1 MNANPDEPPNP
12 YQPPGHETPDTLEK
26 KYAKRLLTFRDRPV
40 TIGSVYRGE
49 GTPNVVAIL
58 FIYFGLAIAFFVWV
72 SLYALAF
79 LMLGILVGS
88 LANGFGLVRKSVK
101 FWPVQRQLTD
111 WDKVEKMARG
121 ELLDVRLTPQ

>member
-12 YQPPGHETPDTLEK
+12 YQPPGHETPDTLEQ

-49 GTPNVVAIL
+49 GTPKRVAIV
-58 FIYFGLAIAFFVWV
+58 FIYYGLAIAFFVWV

-101 FWPVQRQLTD
+101 FWAGSKATYRLGQ
-111 WDKVEKMARG
+111 VEKMARG